1 MSLSLAKEYKSG
13 LHLLLLF
20 HPDLGKSVEVYDK
33 CPRRV
38 GTVSVSQTVLHFQAE
53 WYEHRTPTWAVLRSS
68 DGSRDRAIGRLGNM
82 LKPGWPQQF
91 LG

>member
-33 CPRRV
+33 YPRRV
-38 GTVSVSQTVLHFQAE
+38 GTVSVTDYLQ
-53 WYEHRTPTWAVLRSS
+53 PDSS
-68 DGSRDRAIGRLGNM
+68 SL
-82 LKPGWPQQF
+82 PG
-91 LG
+91 